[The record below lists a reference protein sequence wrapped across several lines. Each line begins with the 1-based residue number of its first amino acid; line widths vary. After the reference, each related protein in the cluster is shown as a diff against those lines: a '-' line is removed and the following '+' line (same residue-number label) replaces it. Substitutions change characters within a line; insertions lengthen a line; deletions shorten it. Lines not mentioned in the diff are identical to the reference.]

1 MHRRKTSALAAAGLL
16 CGLIAA
22 PSHGSGVFEARAL
35 GMAGAGVAAANS
47 HAAPLL
53 NPALLALPSASDRF
67 GIVLPV
73 GGRAHD
79 PDELFD
85 AIDDFN
91 NAQPIDAFRR
101 ALRAYDDAPGAGT
114 AATVAARGESL
125 GEHLRALSNKDLQ
138 AEGLAALVIS
148 KPNPS
153 FGMSVFTRAHVA
165 GGAVTDVSATDLA
178 LIEDAID
185 GALSSENVIDPTD
198 DFTSAVNAR
207 IAGIAEVGLS
217 FATRMESLAGIAIG
231 VSPKYVRVYTYDYGF
246 SGRDLD
252 DVEIERDES
261 ERIDSDFNVDV
272 GIAKEWGAG
281 WVTALSARNLLERE
295 YRTVRD
301 NLVKIEPQFR
311 LGLARRGETLTLA
324 LDVDLNE
331 SEPLGPGSATRYAIA
346 GVELALL
353 RALRLRAGYRHDF
366 GDVAPGRDA
375 GMASAG
381 IGLSLL
387 SLKVDAAVAGN
398 GDEVNG
404 ALQFA
409 FGF

>member
-1 MHRRKTSALAAAGLL
+1 M
-16 CGLIAA
+16 
-22 PSHGSGVFEARAL
+22 
-35 GMAGAGVAAANS
+35 
-47 HAAPLL
+47 
-53 NPALLALPSASDRF
+53 
-67 GIVLPV
+67 
-73 GGRAHD
+73 
-79 PDELFD
+79 
-85 AIDDFN
+85 
-91 NAQPIDAFRR
+91 
-101 ALRAYDDAPGAGT
+101 
-114 AATVAARGESL
+114 
-125 GEHLRALSNKDLQ
+125 
-138 AEGLAALVIS
+138 IS
-148 KPNPS
+148 KPSPS
-153 FGMSVFTRAHVA
+153 FGISVFTRAHVA

-217 FATRMESLAGIAIG
+217 FATRMESLDGIAIG

-261 ERIDSDFNVDV
+261 ERIDSAFNVDV

-281 WVTALSARNLLERE
+281 GVTALSARNLLERE

-387 SLKVDAAVAGN
+387 GLKVDAAVAGN